1 MPPSDTLEALP
12 QDFWGA
18 PVTPA
23 STPEPPPASAPAV
36 PAADKTE
43 SHTDAGHAGAAGGGT
58 IATLQRL
65 FPGRVLRVEADEPTL
80 ELGADVDGAEEAAD
94 AAGAADRESP
104 DSGLESPGSRDT

>member
-12 QDFWGA
+12 EDFWGA

-23 STPEPPPASAPAV
+23 STPEPPPASAPAA
-36 PAADKTE
+36 PAADQTE
-43 SHTDAGHAGAAGGGT
+43 SHTDAGHAGDAAGGT

-80 ELGADVDGAEEAAD
+80 ELGADVEGAEQ
-94 AAGAADRESP
+94 AAGAADGESP